1 MPRARLGS
9 VGSSHE
15 RWPSNLMLFGVYKIK
30 WAGDSTTYYPSNYV
44 TLPAM
49 HLTITGLRNG
59 EGQNYV

>member
-1 MPRARLGS
+1 
-9 VGSSHE
+9 
-15 RWPSNLMLFGVYKIK
+15 MLFGVYKIK